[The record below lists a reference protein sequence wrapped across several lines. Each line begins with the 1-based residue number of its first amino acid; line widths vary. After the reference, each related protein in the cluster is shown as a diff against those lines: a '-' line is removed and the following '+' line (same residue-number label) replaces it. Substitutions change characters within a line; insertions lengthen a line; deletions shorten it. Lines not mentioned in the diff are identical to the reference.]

1 MNKKPIPHLRWWIAG
16 LLCLA
21 SALNYLDRQSLAVLF
36 GTIKE
41 ELHLGNA
48 EYGTIN
54 AWFLVSYGIMYLV
67 SGRIID
73 VVGTRRGFTVFVS
86 GWSLANMFYMFART
100 VRQFC
105 GCGFLLGCFEPGGIT
120 GGVRAVTEWFPMRER
135 ALAMGIIN
143 SGVALGAMSCA
154 PLVSFI
160 AMQFGWRSAFLVTGV
175 VGFVWVV
182 LWLLLFRQPKDHPRI
197 SEEEKQLILADQ
209 RTEAASETPAPLAAL
224 LRMKETW
231 GCVIVRMLTDPISY
245 FLLFWIPRYFQ
256 DTHGF
261 NLKELGMFA
270 WIPFAVAAVGN
281 IFGGAMP
288 RWLISRGWELNRAR
302 KTIMTVATF
311 LFPVMCLLVTQV
323 SHPAA
328 AMSLMAGMAFCH
340 ACWANVTL
348 VAEVFPKNAAGTV
361 TGLGG
366 TAGSLMGALSQIYI
380 GRAVAAV
387 GFGPVFVGCAVLY
400 PVAML
405 VVQLLIGKLGVTRKV
420 ESAG

>member
-1 MNKKPIPHLRWWIAG
+1 MTKWKIRHLRWYIAF

-36 GTIKE
+36 GTIKK

-67 SGRIID
+67 SGRVID
-73 VVGTRRGFTVFVS
+73 IVGTRRGFTIFVS
-86 GWSLANMFYMFART
+86 GWSLANMLYMFARS
-100 VRQFC
+100 VGQFC
-105 GCGFLLGCFEPGGIT
+105 GCGFLLGCFEPGGIA
-120 GGVRAVTEWFPMRER
+120 GGVRVVSEWFPMRDR

-143 SGVALGAMSCA
+143 SGVAFGAMACA

-160 AMQFGWRSAFLVTGV
+160 AMNFGLRAVFLVTGV
-175 VGFVWVV
+175 IGFVWVV
-182 LWLLLFRQPKDHPRI
+182 LWLLFFKQPKDHPQL
-197 SEEEKQLILADQ
+197 SEEERQLILADQ
-209 RTEAASETPAPLAAL
+209 RTEAVSEQPAPLALL

-231 GCVIVRMLTDPISY
+231 GCVLVRMLTDPISY

-256 DTHGF
+256 ETHGF
-261 NLKELGMFA
+261 DLKELGMFT

-302 KTIMTVATF
+302 KTIMTVMTC
-311 LFPVMCLLVTQV
+311 LFPLLCLLVTQV
-323 SHPAA
+323 RHPAA
-328 AMSLMAGMAFCH
+328 AMAVLAGMAFCH
-340 ACWANVTL
+340 ASWANVTL

-366 TAGSLMGALSQIYI
+366 TAGSLMGALSQLYI
-380 GRAVAAV
+380 GRVAQAL
-387 GFGPVFVGCAVLY
+387 GFAPIFVACAVLY
-400 PVAML
+400 PLAML
-405 VVQLLIGKLGVTRKV
+405 VVQLLIGKLGVVRKV
-420 ESAG
+420 S